1 LTVTLAHCIADNTVH
16 YLRIFPPNGL
26 LHKSQKN
33 LWLQRKQPTDETGTL
48 LYTKQLENVF
58 SLRNSWHTVNGNYE
72 SMLEVLT
79 LDIVTIDT
87 IYDITACQL

>member
-1 LTVTLAHCIADNTVH
+1 M
-16 YLRIFPPNGL
+16 Y
-26 LHKSQKN
+26 KSQKIF
-33 LWLQRKQPTDETGTL
+33 WLQRKQPTDETATL

-72 SMLEVLT
+72 SMLEALT